1 MQDIIMFFS
10 PVINSSYWLLF
21 VSSFCSMPF
30 TQADQ
35 EFVGA
40 TDTTVNNTG
49 EDIMGVQ
56 ARIPFLSQI
65 TRGL

>member
-1 MQDIIMFFS
+1 
-10 PVINSSYWLLF
+10 
-21 VSSFCSMPF
+21 MPF

-56 ARIPFLSQI
+56 ARIPFLSNNKRSVTLVDTEVNI
-65 TRGL
+65 AGEDYFPP